1 MQKLDQYVTAN
12 RSPDDDF
19 RLKPSPCWLKLCQ
32 DQAYIPQTAGMIPGM
47 YFSLDHFQQL
57 REDPRLKG
65 PHGAV
70 RFAYDNVPSYLD
82 NTMFARLVETGL
94 VGTSGAATELVH
106 QQVVESFNGNKAL
119 VLAALFGEDMPQS
132 KRNTEKRDQ
141 LRRG

>member
-1 MQKLDQYVTAN
+1 MERFGSRTTTYPVT
-12 RSPDDDF
+12 
-19 RLKPSPCWLKLCQ
+19 
-32 DQAYIPQTAGMIPGM
+32 
-47 YFSLDHFQQL
+47 
-57 REDPRLKG
+57 
-65 PHGAV
+65 
-70 RFAYDNVPSYLD
+70 YLD

-119 VLAALFGEDMPQS
+119 VLAALFGGDVPQS